1 MITIIY
7 VCNIPPLSWAVD
19 FSEISKIQDIKT
31 PQLAQYADKLNASR
45 KKLKRVDTL
54 VMQTKERVANIA
66 RMHNQLLESERKFL
80 ERETP
85 PVPKEGDVASSAETP
100 AAPAPAGEAT
110 PPPASEAEAPKPD
123 GE

>member
-1 MITIIY
+1 LGGIY
-7 VCNIPPLSWAVD
+7 
-19 FSEISKIQDIKT
+19 FSEIAKIQDIKT

-80 ERETP
+80 ERETA
-85 PVPKEGDVASSAETP
+85 PVPKEADVAAETP

-110 PPPASEAEAPKPD
+110 PPPAAAAEAPKPD

>member
-1 MITIIY
+1 MGGI
-7 VCNIPPLSWAVD
+7 D

-85 PVPKEGDVASSAETP
+85 AVPKEGDAPAET
-100 AAPAPAGEAT
+100 APAPAAEAT
-110 PPPASEAEAPKPD
+110 PPAAAEAEATKPD